1 MTRSKNI
8 KLVLSDGTEYCG
20 RSFGYGRSVSGEV
33 VFNTAMVGYPENLT
47 DPSYTGQILVSTY
60 PLVGNYGV
68 PDLTR
73 ENGMLKHFESDA
85 IKVSGLII
93 SDYSFEYSH
102 WNAKNNL
109 SHWLKANKIPAI
121 YGIDTRALTKH
132 IREKGAMPGKII
144 HDDQEVDFYDPNL
157 DNLAAMVSTRKKIT
171 YGHGRYRI
179 IMVDCGG
186 KNNIVRCLLN
196 RNATVIKVSWDHDFT
211 GDEYDGVLLSNGPGD
226 PQKCGQ
232 TINAIKKAF
241 QNSKPIL
248 GICLGSQL
256 MAIAAGAGTYKLK
269 YGHRGHNQPVLQH
282 GTDRC
287 FITSQNHGFAV
298 DLKTLGGEW
307 EPLFTNVNDN
317 TNEGIRHK
325 RKPFFSAQ
333 FHPEASSGPVDT
345 EFIFDEFMNAVK
357 RWIKK

>member
-8 KLVLSDGTEYCG
+8 KLILSDGKEYCG
-20 RSFGYGRSVSGEV
+20 KSFGYGRSVSGEV

-68 PDLTR
+68 PDLAR

-93 SDYSFEYSH
+93 ADYSFEYSH
-102 WNAKNNL
+102 WNAKGNL
-109 SHWLKANKIPAI
+109 SRWLKANRVPAI

-132 IREKGAMPGKII
+132 LREKGAMPGKIV
-144 HDDQEVDFYDPNL
+144 HDNQDIEFYDPNL
-157 DNLAAMVSTRKKIT
+157 DNLAAMVSTRKKVT
-171 YGHGRYRI
+171 YGRGPFKVI
-179 IMVDCGG
+179 LVDCGV
-186 KNNIVRCLLN
+186 KNNMIRCLIK
-196 RNATVIKVSWDHDFT
+196 RNAMVIRVPWDHDFT
-211 GDEYDGVLLSNGPGD
+211 RDEYDGLMLSNGPGD
-226 PQKCGQ
+226 PQKCGR
-232 TINAIKKAF
+232 TVDLLNKAY
-241 QNSKPIL
+241 QGSRPIL

-256 MAIAAGAGTYKLK
+256 MAIAAGARTYKLK
-269 YGHRGHNQPVLQH
+269 YGHRGHNQPVLH
-282 GTDRC
+282 NGTNRC
-287 FITSQNHGFAV
+287 YITSQNHGFAV
-298 DLKTLGGEW
+298 DLKTLNGDW

-317 TNEGIRHK
+317 TNEGIRHR

-345 EFIFDEFMNAVK
+345 EFIFDEFMNSVEQWK
-357 RWIKK
+357 RR